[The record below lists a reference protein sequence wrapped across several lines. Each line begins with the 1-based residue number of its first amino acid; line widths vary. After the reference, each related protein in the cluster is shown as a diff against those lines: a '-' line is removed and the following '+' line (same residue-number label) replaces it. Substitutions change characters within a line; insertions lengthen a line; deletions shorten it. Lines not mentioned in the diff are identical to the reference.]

1 MGPAPTSATGAPSV
15 LVLTAL
21 PDDRESTAQLALL
34 VDELRTRRGARVTV
48 WYLRCLDHQ
57 TPPPGTRV
65 VDRLRTIAPL
75 RALDAVGAGA
85 PASWVRGR
93 LLRRWMA
100 EVRPDLVV
108 LDDGLGDRVLDVL
121 DPRPPVVV
129 RHNAVLPDFAELE
142 PPARERGDLTIV
154 PPGAADEGD
163 DDPTVLL
170 ELPWPDPDGTD
181 PGRPFRDADRR
192 DGARN
197 ALDLP
202 TGVPLVVGWGDDGW
216 LDGPD
221 LFVRTLWALEH
232 RHGVTA
238 HGVWFGLAADRREA
252 ERILTEAD
260 RCGLGGRLHHRPTTT
275 LDGQLC
281 GDAVLLPYRSP
292 TDPADLLPAM
302 VAGAAVV
309 TFRSTAPVGPGVVR
323 VDELDVEAA
332 ATALATALAE
342 DRDGRVEHAAHLM
355 PEPIAAALVAL
366 AGTRRR

>member
-1 MGPAPTSATGAPSV
+1 MGTTPRSSSTAPSV

-21 PDDRESTAQLALL
+21 PDDRESTAQLDLL

-75 RALDAVGAGA
+75 RVLDATGLGA
-85 PASWVRGR
+85 PASWLRGR
-93 LLRRWMA
+93 MLRRWMA
-100 EVRPDLVV
+100 DVRPDLVL

-129 RHNAVLPDFAELE
+129 RHNLHLPDFAELE
-142 PPARERGDLTIV
+142 PPPRARGDLTIV
-154 PPGAADEGD
+154 PPTAEETD

-181 PGRPFRDADRR
+181 PGRPFRDPSRR
-192 DGARN
+192 DAARA

-202 TGVPLVVGWGDDGW
+202 VDVPLVVGWGDDGW

-221 LFVRTLWALEH
+221 LFVRTLWALEQ
-232 RHGVTA
+232 RHGVAA
-238 HGVWFGLAADRREA
+238 HGVWFGLSADRREA
-252 ERILTEAD
+252 ERILIEGE
-260 RCGLGGRLHHRPTTT
+260 RCGLTGRLHHRPAIT

-332 ATALATALAE
+332 ATALAAALAE
-342 DRDGRVEHAAHLM
+342 DRAVRIEHAAHLM

-366 AGTRRR
+366 AAPDRR